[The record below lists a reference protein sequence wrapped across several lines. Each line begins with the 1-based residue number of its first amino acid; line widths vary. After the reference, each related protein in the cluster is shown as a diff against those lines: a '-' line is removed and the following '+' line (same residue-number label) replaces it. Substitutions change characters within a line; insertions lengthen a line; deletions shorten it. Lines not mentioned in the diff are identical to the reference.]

1 MKGVKWKAKRIITLF
16 LMASIDFIANISTYQ
31 THRWMTDTYFSALI
45 PFEAI
50 WSLHGDHINV
60 ILPLFFC
67 SVIFELFTC
76 QITSPCFWTNTP
88 SPSPLMKLPVSR
100 LFFLLFFFYQACS
113 YTHKHIHPHTT
124 TIQLSDLAI
133 HGTLWFCFH
142 HTLFILFYFI
152 LFTSLRLRRFEFVSG
167 CV

>member
-100 LFFLLFFFYQACS
+100 LFFLLFFFLPSMQLYTQTHTPPHNNYPTLGSCHSRHAVILFPS
-113 YTHKHIHPHTT
+113 Y
-124 TIQLSDLAI
+124 S
-133 HGTLWFCFH
+133 FY
-142 HTLFILFYFI
+142 FILFYFVH
-152 LFTSLRLRRFEFVSG
+152 FTSSSALWVR
-167 CV
+167 